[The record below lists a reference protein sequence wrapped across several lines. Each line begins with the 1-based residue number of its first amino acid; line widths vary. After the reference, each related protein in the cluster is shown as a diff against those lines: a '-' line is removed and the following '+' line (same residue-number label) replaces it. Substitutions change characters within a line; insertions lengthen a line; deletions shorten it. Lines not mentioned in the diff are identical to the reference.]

1 MKEVVDKIR
10 AAEKKAAELKAE
22 AVSEAEYNLKK
33 VREKGKKYVDDTVA
47 SAGRSA
53 ALMIKQAE
61 EETAEAAA
69 EKIKEAEIDEIAE
82 VKGVNR
88 ELAQKIKDELM
99 NN

>member
-47 SAGRSA
+47 SAHDKAGR
-53 ALMIKQAE
+53 
-61 EETAEAAA
+61 
-69 EKIKEAEIDEIAE
+69 
-82 VKGVNR
+82 GRNR
-88 ELAQKIKDELM
+88 RGCCRKNKRGR
-99 NN
+99 

>member
-1 MKEVVDKIR
+1 MSKSALDDIIGVGTT
-10 AAEKKAAELKAE
+10 KKALL
-22 AVSEAEYNLKK
+22 LKK
-33 VREKGKKYVDDTVA
+33 FGSV
-47 SAGRSA
+47 
-53 ALMIKQAE
+53 
-61 EETAEAAA
+61 